1 MDVQLHEFL
10 TGLANGLVDAQFD
23 LDERGRGSIDA
34 FADTGMLPTVFTWST
49 VRVSMPLGVGVEPK
63 TVGREVSAAFL
74 VPFGTAR
81 LALGVRYLLAE
92 QGTDDPSA
100 TDLAGGVR

>member
-10 TGLANGLVDAQFD
+10 TGLANGLVDAQLG
-23 LDERGRGSIDA
+23 LDERGLDRIDA

-63 TVGREVSAAFL
+63 TTGGEVSAAFL
-74 VPFGTAR
+74 APFGTAR
-81 LALGVRYLLAE
+81 LVLGVRYLPAE
-92 QGTDDPSA
+92 QGVDAPA
-100 TDLAGGVR
+100 